1 MFVRFVPVNGADF
14 KHAKIQI
21 DPNETVNDLR
31 EKVAKHF
38 NIENF
43 KLLYHGRLVSDVS
56 QKATF
61 YKMNVNSTIHVIES
75 AAAATTV
82 SEETVTKK
90 PPPTEDELQQ
100 FLIAFGLAVRNP
112 SFHKVAQRLGQRE
125 NLENIIATCPELGKV
140 MIT

>member
-21 DPNETVNDLR
+21 DPNETVTNIR
-31 EKVAKHF
+31 EKVGKHF

-56 QKATF
+56 QQATF

-75 AAAATTV
+75 AATTL

-90 PPPTEDELQQ
+90 PPPTEEELQQ

-140 MIT
+140 MIS